1 MRGLIY
7 AVVEAVWRLK
17 GCWVDGW
24 NPRDWTFSR
33 TSPRREQ

>member
-7 AVVEAVWRLK
+7 AVVGAVWRLK
-17 GCWVDGW
+17 GCWVDDW

-33 TSPRREQ
+33 TSPRRAQ